1 MVPENLKVYS
11 NSSLGSGPWQVYME
25 KVGLWDKPDF
35 VLFGL
40 EDHIN
45 ITKDTTD
52 YLWYTTRSEF
62 LAIVRFFLLLL
73 SILLSDSTVII
84 RRAFYDHGAN
94 FAQGS

>member
-1 MVPENLKVYS
+1 MVPEKLKVYS
-11 NSSLGSGPWQVYME
+11 NPSIGSGPWQVYME

-52 YLWYTTRSEF
+52 YLWYATRSEY
-62 LAIVRFFLLLL
+62 LAIVIFFLLLL
-73 SILLSDSTVII
+73 SIFILDSTVII
-84 RRAFYDHGAN
+84 RGKICDH
-94 FAQGS
+94 